1 MRLRKEYK
9 AAVNSMDDLGYKV
22 ARVCSNIWEF
32 RKVLRGEPVQ
42 TEGTLTYRKVYL
54 SMKGDISVGELKQ
67 KVTEMLKAGN
77 IRGVSVHV
85 GISKMGHKVVTLT
98 NTLVGDRVTYYTVD
112 MKGDTASV
120 RKIIVDLP
128 VGKSMVYGVNM
139 YPTKEEAESAANS
152 VIAMLSGAEVIVNLP
167 VEN

>member
-9 AAVNSMDDLGYKV
+9 ATVNNMKELV
-22 ARVCSNIWEF
+22 AGITRVCSNVWEF
-32 RKVLRGEPVQ
+32 RKVLRGEAST
-42 TEGTLTYRKVYL
+42 TEGTITYRKVYL
-54 SMKGDISVGELKQ
+54 SMKSDISVGELKQ
-67 KVTEMLKAGN
+67 KVTEILKAGN
-77 IRGVSVHV
+77 IKGVSVHV

-120 RKIIVDLP
+120 RKVIVDLP
-128 VGKSMVYGVNM
+128 AGKPVTYGVNM
-139 YPTKEEAESAANS
+139 YPTKEAAESAANS
-152 VIAMLSGAEVIVNLP
+152 IIAILSGAEVIVNLP